1 MCSFGQKPFRARVG
15 PLPRYSQAKFEQLQ
29 FIRITLRVEKFDESP
44 LCVIFYES
52 EFHASFIVFFKKVI
66 REGTRAP

>member
-1 MCSFGQKPFRARVG
+1 MCSFGQKPFRTRVG

-29 FIRITLRVEKFDESP
+29 FICITLRVEKFDESP

-52 EFHASFIVFFKKVI
+52 EFHASFIVLKKVI